1 MRIRHSL
8 FLNSTTCLF
17 VFMYQL
23 PPMTARQLANVLAL
37 AYAGLGLTH
46 LNNKL
51 SDG

>member
-8 FLNSTTCLF
+8 LLNSTTCLI
-17 VFMYQL
+17 VLLDQM
-23 PPMTARQLANVLAL
+23 PPMTGRQLANVLAL